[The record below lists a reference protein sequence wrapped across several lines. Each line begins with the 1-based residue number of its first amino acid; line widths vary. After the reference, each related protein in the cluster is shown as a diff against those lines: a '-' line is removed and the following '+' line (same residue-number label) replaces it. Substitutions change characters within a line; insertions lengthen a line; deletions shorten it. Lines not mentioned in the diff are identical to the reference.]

1 MADQPPAEPPT
12 KSARVI
18 LAVLAVAI
26 ISALVAAAMMAGGV

>member
-18 LAVLAVAI
+18 LAVLALAI
-26 ISALVAAAMMAGGV
+26 ISALVTAAMLVGG